1 MAKNKSKKFDTDQA
15 NPATAPTED
24 SAAATTEVKE
34 PLIPRNPSLYLQDE
48 AGVQYKFD
56 RRDLPKKALV
66 QGEITI
72 DGVAS
77 KFQVTS
83 NKGWTLED
91 KVIEYIWV
99 TLPQTDPEA
108 KPTTGY
114 ITMDYL
120 VPALS
125 FAGKVFT
132 TGAGEANRK
141 NPARVPKSEE
151 AEVARKA
158 AAAATLAAKKVA
170 MEAGATEQAAVD
182 AGTPAET
189 PAS

>member
-1 MAKNKSKKFDTDQA
+1 MGKKSKKFDTEA
-15 NPATAPTED
+15 GTTVTPGED
-24 SAAATTEVKE
+24 SSVPTTEVKE

-48 AGVQYKFD
+48 AGVQFKFD

-91 KVIEYIWV
+91 KVIEYIWI

-125 FAGKVFT
+125 FAGKAFT

-158 AAAATLAAKKVA
+158 AAAKTLAEKKA
-170 MEAGATEQAAVD
+170 ATEAGATEQAAVE
-182 AGTPAET
+182 AAPQ
-189 PAS
+189 